1 MLKLKYDEFVTFQKQ
16 NILVGALESLTKI
29 FIYDTDTCWIHKNIN
44 KLKVKLKH
52 F

>member
-29 FIYDTDTCWIHKNIN
+29 FIYDTDTSLQKTEHGATFWSF
-44 KLKVKLKH
+44 V
-52 F
+52 